1 MECNVLTVSGLWDSG
16 PQHWQTL
23 WEASNREWVRVP
35 HRDFNTPERDE
46 WVAELDAAIAQ
57 CEGPPLLVAHS
68 LGCATVAHWARS
80 GSALRIAGAFLVAPA
95 DIDADSY
102 PVAKNGF
109 APVPTEPL
117 PFPSFVVA
125 SADDPFVTID
135 RARAFAEAWGSGF
148 ADVGKH
154 GHLNGDSGLEDWQE
168 GYRLLDDFCRSLTK

>member
-1 MECNVLTVSGLWDSG
+1 MQCNVLTVTGLWDSG

-23 WEASNREWVRVP
+23 WEARHRDWVRVP

-68 LGCATVAHWARS
+68 LGCSTVAHWARS

-109 APVPTEPL
+109 APVPMERL

-125 SADDPFVTID
+125 SADDPIVTLA
-135 RARAFAEAWGSGF
+135 RARAFAEAWGSGY
-148 ADVGKH
+148 ADVGNR
-154 GHLNGDSGLEDWQE
+154 GHLNGDSALGDWEE
-168 GYRLLDDFCRSLTK
+168 GYGLLQEFCRSPSV

>member
-1 MECNVLTVSGLWDSG
+1 MACNVLTVTGLWDSG

-23 WEASNREWVRVP
+23 WEASQRGWMRVP
-35 HRDFNTPERDE
+35 HRDFNTPVRDE

-68 LGCATVAHWARS
+68 LGCITVAHWARS
-80 GSALRIAGAFLVAPA
+80 RSPLRIAGAFLVAPA

-109 APVPTEPL
+109 APVPMEKL

-125 SADDPFVTID
+125 SADDPFVTLH
-135 RARAFAEAWGSGF
+135 RAQAFAEAWGSGF

-154 GHLNGDSGLEDWQE
+154 GHLNGDSGLGEWEQ
-168 GYRLLDDFCRSLTK
+168 GWRLFETFRSTLPD